1 MTKRTGHKV
10 SSSRSI
16 PASKQNTTSNTS
28 RSSQRVGI
36 NCSTASSQA
45 LDSTSDEHEH
55 GDSTTALTGQGPG
68 SDAVRVISCST
79 RTRSHSGQR
88 SWLATLAA
96 LLTVHAVL
104 LIAYGVHSKWQWAT
118 ELADILATITCVLP
132 HFYTLVDLVII
143 WIINSCLVDWLTD
156 YCSYFFIPST
166 SLCSQS
172 SWFTS
177 SYAHITSS
185 QSPSLL
191 SPSIT
196 PPVFHSRLKT
206 YLFHKSFSP

>member
-1 MTKRTGHKV
+1 MLQLTEMTKRTGHKV

-88 SWLATLAA
+88 SWLGTLAA

-118 ELADILATITCVLP
+118 ELAGILATITCVLP

-143 WIINSCLVDWLTD
+143 WIINS
-156 YCSYFFIPST
+156 
-166 SLCSQS
+166 
-172 SWFTS
+172 
-177 SYAHITSS
+177 
-185 QSPSLL
+185 L
-191 SPSIT
+191 SG
-196 PPVFHSRLKT
+196 
-206 YLFHKSFSP
+206 